1 MDSEA
6 TSDVSTSRLPRPRTG
21 GGGTQT
27 VVDYA
32 TESIRN
38 GILEGQYAPGQRLIE
53 AELTRRLGVSRGP
66 LREALRRLA
75 ADGLID
81 IEAYRGATVT
91 RLSRAG
97 LADVFRVREV
107 LEGLAARL
115 AAERIGEGT
124 NRTRAER
131 VREELLRPAELAD
144 LNTYLEDND
153 RFHQFVIEL
162 SGNGVLGRQVSQLQL
177 PPMRAAFFRLINGE
191 MHALSVAQHLN
202 ILDAILAGEARF
214 AEREMADHVRHT
226 AEISQ
231 MLPDQWFRG

>member
-1 MDSEA
+1 VDSDL
-6 TSDVSTSRLPRPRTG
+6 TSAPTTRPQRPRTTDG
-21 GGGTQT
+21 SAQT

-32 TESIRN
+32 TGSIRH

-53 AELTRRLGVSRGP
+53 AELTQRLGVSRGP

-81 IEAYRGATVT
+81 IEPYRGATVT
-91 RLSRAG
+91 RLSRVE

-115 AAERIGEGT
+115 AADRIGEGD
-124 NRTRAER
+124 NRRRAER
-131 VREELLRPAELAD
+131 VRAELLRPAD
-144 LNTYLEDND
+144 LNTFLEDND

-162 SGNGVLGRQVSQLQL
+162 SGNGVVGRQVSQLQL

-191 MHALSVAQHLN
+191 IHAQSVAQHRD
-202 ILDAILAGEARF
+202 ILDAILAGDAAR
-214 AEREMADHVRHT
+214 AEREMTDHVRRT
-226 AEISQ
+226 AEISHK
-231 MLPDQWFRG
+231 LPDQWFRG